1 MPDFQ
6 GIFVSFDA
14 LVQTADAVKALNLD
28 PAPVI
33 VGYDL
38 NEKIFQCLKDRLITA
53 TICHEPFNQGYFA
66 VKILHRFLNK
76 GIYPS
81 SSLMYNKLE
90 IVMASNAKCYMNET
104 LQTEL
109 FREV

>member
-6 GIFVSFDA
+6 GIYVSLAA
-14 LVQTADAVKALNLD
+14 LVPTADAVQALNLT

-33 VGYDL
+33 IGYDL
-38 NEKIFQCLKDRLITA
+38 NEDIFMRLKNSSISA

-66 VKILHRFLNK
+66 VKILHRFLDK
-76 GIYPS
+76 KIYPS

-90 IVMASNAKCYMNET
+90 VVVASNAKYYMNET

-109 FREV
+109 FREI

>member
-1 MPDFQ
+1 MQ
-6 GIFVSFDA
+6 A
-14 LVQTADAVKALNLD
+14 LKLD

-38 NEKIFQCLKDRLITA
+38 NENIFERLKNKYITA

-66 VKILHRFLNK
+66 VKILHRYLLK
-76 GIYPS
+76 KVHPS

-90 IVMASNAKCYMNET
+90 VVMASNAKYYMNET

-109 FREV
+109 FVTGSPRDIL